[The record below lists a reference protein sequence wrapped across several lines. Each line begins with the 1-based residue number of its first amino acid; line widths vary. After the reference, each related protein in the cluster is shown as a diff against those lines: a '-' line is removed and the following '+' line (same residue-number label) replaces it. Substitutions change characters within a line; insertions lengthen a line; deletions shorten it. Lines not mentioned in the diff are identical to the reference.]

1 MALVY
6 GKTSDGSL
14 KPVAVDDN
22 GNMAVSLGTRISGE
36 QISLDRL
43 FVAEVYNFGNFTG
56 STEERLVKEGSGVL
70 GQAQVLATGSD
81 SQVVAEFYDGS
92 PSSDNRVLL
101 GVLPCGTRGTT
112 IYFRRPFTNS
122 LYVKFTGGNANGVT
136 IAVGRL

>member
-6 GKTSDGSL
+6 GKTSNGSL

-56 STEERLVKEGSGVL
+56 STTDQLVKEGSGVL

-92 PSSDNRVLL
+92 PTDNRVLL

-122 LYVKFTGGNANGVT
+122 LYVKFTGGNASGVT

>member
-6 GKTSDGSL
+6 GKTSNGSL

-43 FVAEVYNFGNFTG
+43 FVAEVYDFGGGNVSG
-56 STEERLVKEGSGVL
+56 STTDVTLKSGSGVL
-70 GQAQVLATGSD
+70 GQAQVLVPGSG
-81 SQVVAEFYDGS
+81 VVAEFYDVS
-92 PSSDNRVLL
+92 PTDNRVLL
-101 GVLPCGTRGTT
+101 GVLPCDTRGTT

-122 LYVKFTGGNANGVT
+122 LVVKFTGGNASGVT

>member
-43 FVAEVYNFGNFTG
+43 YVAEVYNFGGGNVSGSPPEQTLKTG
-56 STEERLVKEGSGVL
+56 PGVL
-70 GQAQVLATGSD
+70 GQAQVLVGVSG
-81 SQVVAEFYDGS
+81 VEAEFYDGS
-92 PSSDNRVLL
+92 PSNDGVLL

-122 LYVKFTGGNANGVT
+122 LVVKFTGGNASGVT